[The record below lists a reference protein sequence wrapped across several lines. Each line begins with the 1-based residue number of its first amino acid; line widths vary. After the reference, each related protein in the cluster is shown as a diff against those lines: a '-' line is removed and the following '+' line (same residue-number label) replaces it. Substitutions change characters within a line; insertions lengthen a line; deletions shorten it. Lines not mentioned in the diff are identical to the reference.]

1 MPPSAR
7 RAWSDI
13 ARRIAHEIKNPL
25 TPIQLSAE
33 RLKRKYLGQIT
44 EDSETFRLCTDTIIN
59 HVDDIGRMV
68 DEFSSFARMP
78 LPVMSEES
86 LRQLVEQAV
95 FLQQSG
101 HPEID
106 FVTDLPED
114 PLVMACDG
122 QQIARALTNL
132 LQNASEAI
140 EGRDAV
146 PGETLPK
153 GQIEIALKREDKN
166 TSITIAD
173 NGRGLPK
180 TDRHRLTEPYVTT
193 RDRGTGLG
201 LAIVKED
208 LEDHDGELAL
218 EDRPGGGALGPN
230 HISRRRAGRG

>member
-1 MPPSAR
+1 MLQEDGLLHKLTQGLLGHDRQRHPREGRKLVDHA
-7 RAWSDI
+7 ADI
-13 ARRIAHEIKNPL
+13 
-25 TPIQLSAE
+25 
-33 RLKRKYLGQIT
+33 
-44 EDSETFRLCTDTIIN
+44 
-59 HVDDIGRMV
+59 VDMV

-86 LRQLVEQAV
+86 LRELVEQAV

-122 QQIARALTNL
+122 QQISRALTNL

-140 EGRDAV
+140 EGREAGA
-146 PGETLPK
+146 GETLQK
-153 GQIEIALKREDKN
+153 GRIHVVLGREGKS
-166 TSITIAD
+166 TTITIAD

-201 LAIVKED
+201 LAIVKKI

-218 EDRPGGGALGPN
+218 EDRPGGGALARITFLGGEPAADETDDG
-230 HISRRRAGRG
+230 SGTAKAAE